1 MSARSLSD
9 GERRDWLR
17 LSRSENVGPST
28 FRDLLRRYGTAKK
41 ALAALPELS
50 RRGGINRSISVYGNE
65 EADDDLARAKAA
77 GAQFVALGEDG
88 YPPALGEIDS
98 APPLLCVKGD
108 LSLARREAVA
118 IVGARNASAA
128 GRKFARMLAGDLG
141 AAGYLVISGLARGID
156 TAAHEA
162 ALERGTA
169 AVLANGIDVVYP
181 PENQALQSEIGRIGL
196 LVSEM
201 PPGTA
206 PRAELFPR
214 RNRIIAGMSRATI
227 VVEAA
232 MRSGSLITARFANE
246 QGRDV
251 FAVPGSPLDP
261 RCEGTNRL
269 IKDGAGLVMRAQD
282 VIDGLRML
290 PALRTTGDGL
300 LEDDGT
306 SGELDGYTPDAR
318 GRILTLLG
326 HTPIEIN
333 DLIRESGLAP
343 GLVSAILLE
352 LEIAGKV
359 TRHGR
364 QMVSL
369 A

>member
-1 MSARSLSD
+1 M
-9 GERRDWLR
+9 
-17 LSRSENVGPST
+17 
-28 FRDLLRRYGTAKK
+28 
-41 ALAALPELS
+41 
-50 RRGGINRSISVYGNE
+50 
-65 EADDDLARAKAA
+65 ARAKAS
-77 GAQFVALGEDG
+77 GAHYVALSEAD
-88 YPPALGEIDS
+88 YPEALREIDS
-98 APPLLCVKGD
+98 APPLLTLKGD
-108 LSLARREAVA
+108 LTLARREAVA

-128 GRKFARMLAGDLG
+128 GRKFARSLAADLG
-141 AAGYLVISGLARGID
+141 AAGYLIVSGLARGID

-162 ALERGTA
+162 SLERGTA
-169 AVLANGIDVVYP
+169 AVLANGIDIAYP
-181 PENQALQSEIGRIGL
+181 PENAALQAEIGRIGL
-196 LVSEM
+196 LISEM

-214 RNRIIAGMSRATI
+214 RNRIIAGMSRATV

-282 VIDGLRML
+282 VIDGLQLL
-290 PALRTTGDGL
+290 PTLRSPGEEL
-300 LEDDGT
+300 LEDPEARSDIGGHAPDGH
-306 SGELDGYTPDAR
+306 A
-318 GRILTLLG
+318 RILTLLAY
-326 HTPIEIN
+326 TPVEVN
-333 DLIRESGLAP
+333 DLIRESGLP
-343 GLVSAILLE
+343 SGLVSAILLE
-352 LEIAGKV
+352 LELAGKV

>member
-1 MSARSLSD
+1 MTGFSLSD
-9 GERRDWLR
+9 AERRDWLR
-17 LSRSENVGPST
+17 LSKSENVGPTT
-28 FRDLLRRYGTAKK
+28 FKTLIRRYGSARD
-41 ALAALPELS
+41 AIAALPELS
-50 RRGGINRSISVYGNE
+50 RRGGIGRPISVCSTA
-65 EADDDLARAKAA
+65 EAEDDLARADEA
-77 GAQFVALGEDG
+77 GAQFVAAGEEG
-88 YPPALGEIDS
+88 YPEALGEIDS
-98 APPLLCVKGD
+98 APPLVCVKGD

-128 GRKFARMLAGDLG
+128 GRKFARSLAVELG
-141 AAGYLVISGLARGID
+141 AAGYLIVSGLARGID

-169 AVLANGIDVVYP
+169 GVLASGIDVIYP
-181 PENQALQSEIGRIGL
+181 PENAELQTEIARQGL
-196 LVSEM
+196 LLSEM
-201 PPGTA
+201 APGTA

-282 VIDGLRML
+282 VIEALRML
-290 PALRTTGDGL
+290 PARRSANDFAEDEDTLSAGAAGDPDLR
-300 LEDDGT
+300 
-306 SGELDGYTPDAR
+306 A
-318 GRILTLLG
+318 RILMLLG
-326 HTPIEIN
+326 HSPVEIN
-333 DLIRESGLAP
+333 DVIRESGAAP
-343 GLVSAILLE
+343 GHVTAILLE
-352 LEIAGKV
+352 LELAGKV
-359 TRHGR
+359 VRHGR